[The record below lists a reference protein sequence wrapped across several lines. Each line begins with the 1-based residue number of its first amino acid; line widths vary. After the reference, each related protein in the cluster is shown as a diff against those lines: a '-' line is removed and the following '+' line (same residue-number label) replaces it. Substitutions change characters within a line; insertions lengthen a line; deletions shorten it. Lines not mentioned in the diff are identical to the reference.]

1 MEEKQKNYSGEE
13 NHEEF
18 NRTVEVDMR
27 ARKSIGTLST
37 PLQKITKPLGRKRL
51 EVEDIIGGVNV
62 SQYTNE
68 DPDTSSELVAPL
80 SNLDTRYSV
89 LEEFAQGGLATVSI
103 ARDKNL
109 RRIVAIKSLREEA
122 KKNEDTVDAFVSEAK
137 VTAQLDHPAIIP
149 IYGLT
154 GDGENGVHLSMKL
167 VNGKTLRDYLRNLA
181 LNYRIKGIKS
191 FDENAQLRKRLEI
204 FLHVCDAIAYA
215 HHRNIM
221 HRDLKPEN
229 IMLGEYMEVY
239 VMDWGLAQAIPK
251 EDEFQEGKA
260 KITGTPRY
268 FSPEALRGKRCDARS
283 DIFTLGLILQ
293 EIVTLQFAVKGKNEK
308 EYMDR
313 IVNGELEPV
322 EHLFKWRIDK
332 SLQAIIRKA
341 TAYRMKDRYQSVSD
355 LSEDL
360 RRYMGGLSI
369 SAYPDSF
376 LMKISRKTYRYRKEF
391 MIGFMAILFGF
402 ACISAYTTYRQWKI
416 SEEMYFQRRA
426 MNFIYDRMGMVAD
439 HLNLTALHIQ
449 EQLSALSRIA
459 GYLLSCNTGAAGD
472 GWMKNF
478 RPPMDKIGKTEL
490 GMFYSPYYKRM
501 TSLDYGIYTMAPKAD
516 SAKCIEFMQRVS
528 PSLTKMKN
536 IVLGSRTGYGFAW
549 KDYEKVKVDYLYR
562 GSPVRSVFIGS
573 TDGLKLLYPWRGNY
587 SREIDPRK
595 RSWYKSAEN
604 KTGVVWGKP
613 YMDMDSVSGLSI
625 PCSVSIYDLENKFRG
640 VAGVD
645 LSVNQLTNAILGK
658 GNTGDYVIEKAV
670 INLRGETV
678 FSSRSEY
685 FNKRFDPVKYHQ
697 NVEFKTPLFHTA
709 RIRNR
714 ILRRGNG
721 YGTFRIDQ
729 NGKRI
734 IYSYAHLSVFD
745 MYFVIVAD
753 YDKLLEHIRQ
763 NNL

>member
-1 MEEKQKNYSGEE
+1 MEEKLKNIPSEK
-13 NHEEF
+13 NNEEF
-18 NRTVEVDMR
+18 NRTVVVDMR
-27 ARKSIGTLST
+27 GRKNSSSNST
-37 PLQKITKPLGRKRL
+37 PLKKFTSRFIRKKQ

-62 SQYTNE
+62 SHYTNE
-68 DPDTSSELVAPL
+68 NPDMSSELIAPL

-89 LEEFAQGGLATVSI
+89 LEEFAQGGHATVSI

-122 KKNEDTVDAFVSEAK
+122 KKHGDTIDAFVAEAK

-154 GDGENGVHLSMKL
+154 GDGEKGVHLSMKL

-181 LNYRIKGIKS
+181 LNYRIKGIKT
-191 FDENAQLRKRLEI
+191 FDENALLRRRLEI

-215 HHRNIM
+215 HNKNIM

-239 VMDWGLAQAIPK
+239 VMDWGLAQPIPK
-251 EDEFQEGKA
+251 EGEEPEDKA

-313 IVNGELEPV
+313 IVNGELEPI

-332 SLQAIIRKA
+332 PLQAIIRKA
-341 TAYRMKDRYQSVSD
+341 TAYRMEDRYQTVNE

-360 RRYMGGLSI
+360 RRYMGGFSI
-369 SAYPDSF
+369 SAYPDNL

-391 MIGFMAILFGF
+391 MAGFMALLFAF
-402 ACISAYTTYRQWKI
+402 ACIATYTTYRQWKT
-416 SEEMYFQRRA
+416 SEEINFQRKA
-426 MNFIYDRMGMVAD
+426 MNFIYDRMGIVAD

-459 GYLLSCNTGAAGD
+459 GYLLTYNNTDAD
-472 GWMKNF
+472 GNAWMKNF

-490 GMFYSPYYKRM
+490 GMFYSPYYKRL

-516 SAKCIEFMQRVS
+516 SAKCIEFMRRVS

-536 IVLGSRTGYGFAW
+536 IVLGSRTGYGFAK
-549 KDYEKVKVDYLYR
+549 KDYEKVKADYLYR
-562 GSPVRSVFIGS
+562 GAPIRSVFIGS

-595 RSWYKSAEN
+595 RSWYKNAEN
-604 KTGVVWGKP
+604 QTKAVWGNPTWIWIRFPVFPFRVPFRFTIWKVNSAASP
-613 YMDMDSVSGLSI
+613 VLICLSI
-625 PCSVSIYDLENKFRG
+625 I
-640 VAGVD
+640 
-645 LSVNQLTNAILGK
+645 
-658 GNTGDYVIEKAV
+658 
-670 INLRGETV
+670 
-678 FSSRSEY
+678 
-685 FNKRFDPVKYHQ
+685 
-697 NVEFKTPLFHTA
+697 
-709 RIRNR
+709 
-714 ILRRGNG
+714 
-721 YGTFRIDQ
+721 
-729 NGKRI
+729 
-734 IYSYAHLSVFD
+734 
-745 MYFVIVAD
+745 
-753 YDKLLEHIRQ
+753 
-763 NNL
+763 